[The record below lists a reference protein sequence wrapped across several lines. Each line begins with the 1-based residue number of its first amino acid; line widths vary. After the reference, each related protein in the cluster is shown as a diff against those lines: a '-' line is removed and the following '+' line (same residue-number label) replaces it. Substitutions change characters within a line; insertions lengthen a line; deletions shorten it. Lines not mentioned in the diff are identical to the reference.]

1 MTIIEFL
8 QIVLSVLSLIG
19 IGTMIGIY
27 KNQLDKLGDTIKRI
41 FDKIEKI
48 EINQKELH
56 ERLLKIEIEN
66 QLKNKGGRRKNV

>member
-1 MTIIEFL
+1 
-8 QIVLSVLSLIG
+8 
-19 IGTMIGIY
+19 MIGIY

-48 EINQKELH
+48 EINHKELH

>member
-8 QIVLSVLSLIG
+8 QIILSVLSLIG

-48 EINQKELH
+48 EINHKELH